1 MAKVTFK
8 VIAIVAL
15 AVCFV
20 IGIVGLVLP
29 IVPGLLFLALA
40 ALIAAQLSPAFA
52 DKLKSNPTLG
62 RYVGDA
68 DELRESTRRA
78 GLSLGRKV
86 LVAGLIALKGVILAA
101 EWAVESIGKLVAGN
115 RRARY

>member
-1 MAKVTFK
+1 MANVTFK

-15 AVCFV
+15 AICLV
-20 IGIVGLVLP
+20 IGVVGLVLP
-29 IVPGLLFLALA
+29 IIPGLLFLALA

-62 RYVGDA
+62 RYVGDTE
-68 DELRESTRRA
+68 ELRESTRRA
-78 GLSLGRKV
+78 GLSLGRKL
-86 LVAGLIALKGVILAA
+86 LVAGLVTLKAVILAA
-101 EWAVESIGKLVAGN
+101 EWAVESIGRLVASN